1 MIEPLPAGRARL
13 IGPYQLLGLLG
24 AGGMGEVYL
33 ARPAGAPETHGGLVA
48 LKTVRADLDLDD
60 GFRIRFRR
68 EIDAAGA
75 VRSPHTAAL
84 VGGDANGRL
93 PWLATEYVPG
103 PSLAEAVTRGGPMP
117 EPVVRE
123 MGAGLARALADMHA
137 VRVLHRDLKP
147 GNVLLGADGPKV
159 IDFGIAQAFDATQ
172 LTRTGVVVGSPG
184 YISPEHVNGSRS
196 LVPASDV
203 FCLGAVLAFAATGRG
218 PFDDSDMAAV
228 VFRISQG
235 EAELSGVPTQLR
247 AVIEACLRSDAEARP
262 TPQQLADMLLP
273 GERSGV
279 SAAGSFPWTEAIR
292 GQLAAHA
299 AGARA
304 VAEAA
309 VPSVAAPPVP
319 FHAPHLGGP
328 ALAPTPVVP
337 VSVPGDRQGNRGLW
351 IGLVAAAAVVGVV
364 LGAVL
369 LPGLFSGDGGGD
381 DNAGGTG
388 GGTANPTASASDT
401 ARAKAGPAVIPGA
414 DAGHT
419 GDFGTAAADV
429 STKPAGWKAWKAKIA
444 DGPVECVLADAS
456 LVCGGPQRIT
466 VLDAANGKQRWQ
478 TPPGTAGTAP
488 ASVAAVIG
496 TTVYAFEDGALM
508 ARGLTDGAEKWR
520 EPLPDGT
527 RVADSVQSGG
537 VLYYATKATGSGA
550 GAGRIVAH
558 ELTGQ
563 HPRKWDSPWDDP
575 AAEAELSFADGRLV
589 AVGDGVTV
597 LKSADGA
604 RLGGI
609 GAGDITCRTPVLKG
623 KELLC
628 AGSNGLTVVDAAAPQ
643 NRRTIADG
651 VDIAYRPAV
660 SRDGKVVVSSR
671 QRVYVIKLADGGL
684 IWEGDDASE
693 GLETQGAPI
702 VVGDKVFV
710 VDGYGVGA
718 YRLAA
723 AKEENVGSK
732 MYTGWPGAP
741 GDPLD
746 PAHISLVAQGDALFL
761 SFSDGTALSGNAP

>member
-1 MIEPLPAGRARL
+1 MIEPLPPGRARL

-33 ARPAGAPETHGGLVA
+33 ARPAGAPDPYDGLVA

-75 VRSPHTAAL
+75 VRSPHSASL
-84 VGGDANGRL
+84 VGGDAGSRL

-103 PSLAEAVTRGGPMP
+103 PSLAEAVIHGGPMP

-184 YISPEHVNGSRS
+184 YISPEHVNGSRA

-228 VFRISQG
+228 IFRIAQG
-235 EAELSGVPTQLR
+235 EAELSRVPPQLR
-247 AVIEACLRSDAEARP
+247 AVIEECLRSEAEARP
-262 TPQQLADMLLP
+262 TPQQLAELLLP
-273 GERSGV
+273 VPAPRG
-279 SAAGSFPWTEAIR
+279 AFPWTQAVR

-299 AGARA
+299 AAARA
-304 VAEAA
+304 VAAA
-309 VPSVAAPPVP
+309 VAPAAAAPPAP
-319 FHAPHLGGP
+319 LAAPHPGGP

-337 VSVPGDRQGNRGLW
+337 VAVPGDRRGNKGLW
-351 IGLVAAAAVVGVV
+351 IASAAAATVVCVV

-369 LPGLFSGDGGGD
+369 LPGLFEGDGGGGD
-381 DNAGGTG
+381 DAGGG
-388 GGTANPTASASDT
+388 ARPTASASDA

-419 GDFGTAAADV
+419 GDFGAAGTDV
-429 STKPAGWKAWKAKIA
+429 SSKPAGWKAWKTRVEN
-444 DGPVECVLADAS
+444 GSVECVLADTS

-466 VLDAANGKQRWQ
+466 VLDAANGKQRWR
-478 TPPGTAGTAP
+478 TEPGRPGSGP

-496 TTVYAFEDGALM
+496 TTVYAFHEGALV
-508 ARGLTDGAEKWR
+508 ALGLDDGTRKWR
-520 EPLPDGT
+520 EPLPEGT
-527 RVADSVQSGG
+527 RVTGSVQSGG
-537 VLYYATKATGSGA
+537 VLYYATRATGTGA
-550 GAGRIVAH
+550 ARILAH
-558 ELTGQ
+558 QLTGGQ
-563 HPRKWDSPWDDP
+563 THKWDKPWDDP

-597 LKSADGA
+597 LKGADGA
-604 RLGGI
+604 RLAAI
-609 GAGDITCRTPVLKG
+609 GAGDIACRTPVLKG

-628 AGSNGLTVVDAAAPQ
+628 AGSNGLTVVDVTAPQ
-643 NRRTIADG
+643 NRRMLADG
-651 VDIAYRPAV
+651 VDIAYRPVV
-660 SRDGKVVVSSR
+660 SRDGRVVVSSR
-671 QRVYVIKLADGGL
+671 TRAYAFGLADGRQYWATYDGGETL
-684 IWEGDDASE
+684 HDGGVPAVAGDKAVVVKEQNIVAFAMDSE
-693 GLETQGAPI
+693 GEAENAGS
-702 VVGDKVFV
+702 
-710 VDGYGVGA
+710 
-718 YRLAA
+718 RLPT
-723 AKEENVGSK
+723 N
-732 MYTGWPGAP
+732 WPAGKQ
-741 GDPLD
+741 D
-746 PAHISLVAQGDALFL
+746 PASISYLARGDAMFL
-761 SFSDGTALSGNAP
+761 GFGDGTVISVYVP

>member
-1 MIEPLPAGRARL
+1 VIEPLPPGRARL

-33 ARPAGAPETHGGLVA
+33 ARPAGAPDPLAGLVA

-84 VGGDANGRL
+84 VGGDSGGRL

-103 PSLAEAVTRGGPMP
+103 PSLAEAVIRGGPMP

-123 MGAGLARALADMHA
+123 MGAGLAHALADMHA

-184 YISPEHVNGSRS
+184 YISPEHVNGSRA

-228 VFRISQG
+228 IFRIAQG

-247 AVIEACLRSDAEARP
+247 AVIEECLRSDAEARP
-262 TPQQLADMLLP
+262 TPRQLAGMLLP
-273 GERSGV
+273 GRATRG
-279 SAAGSFPWTEAIR
+279 AFPWTEAVR

-309 VPSVAAPPVP
+309 APAAAAPPVP
-319 FHAPHLGGP
+319 FGAPRPGGP

-337 VSVPGDRQGNRGLW
+337 VVVPGDRQGNKGLW
-351 IGLVAAAAVVGVV
+351 IALAAVATVVCVV

-369 LPGLFSGDGGGD
+369 LPGLFEGDGGGG
-381 DNAGGTG
+381 DNAGGAG
-388 GGTANPTASASDT
+388 GGARPTASASGA
-401 ARAKAGPAVIPGA
+401 ARTKAGPAVIPGA

-419 GDFGTAAADV
+419 GDFGAAATDV
-429 STKPAGWKAWKAKIA
+429 SARPAGWKVWSNRIEK
-444 DGPVECVLADAS
+444 GSVRCVLAGAS

-466 VLDAANGKQRWQ
+466 VLDAANGRRRWR
-478 TPPGTAGTAP
+478 TEPGTAGSAP

-496 TTVYAFEDGALM
+496 TTVYAFHDGALV
-508 ARGLTDGAEKWR
+508 ALGLDDGARKWR
-520 EPLPDGT
+520 EPLPEGA
-527 RVADSVQSGG
+527 RVTGSVQSDG
-537 VLYYATKATGSGA
+537 VLYYATRATGRGA
-550 GAGRIVAH
+550 ARLFAH
-558 ELTGQ
+558 RLTGQ
-563 HPRKWDSPWDDP
+563 QARKWDKPWDDP
-575 AAEAELSFADGRLV
+575 ADEAELSFADGRLV

-597 LKSADGA
+597 LKAADGA
-604 RLGGI
+604 RQAAI
-609 GAGDITCRTPVLKG
+609 AAGEITCRTPVLKG
-623 KELLC
+623 RELLC
-628 AGSNGLTVVDAAAPQ
+628 SGSDGLTVVDVTAPQ
-643 NRRTIADG
+643 NRRSVAAG

-671 QRVYVIKLADGGL
+671 NRVYAFGLADGRQYWATYDDGADGGL
-684 IWEGDDASE
+684 NVSGAPVVAGDSAVVMGEQGIDAFAMDSTGE
-693 GLETQGAPI
+693 ADETGSSLPTEWPGDQGA
-702 VVGDKVFV
+702 
-710 VDGYGVGA
+710 
-718 YRLAA
+718 
-723 AKEENVGSK
+723 SH
-732 MYTGWPGAP
+732 
-741 GDPLD
+741 D
-746 PAHISLVAQGDALFL
+746 PASVSLVARGDVEFL
-761 SFSDGTALSGNAP
+761 GFDDGTVISVYAP